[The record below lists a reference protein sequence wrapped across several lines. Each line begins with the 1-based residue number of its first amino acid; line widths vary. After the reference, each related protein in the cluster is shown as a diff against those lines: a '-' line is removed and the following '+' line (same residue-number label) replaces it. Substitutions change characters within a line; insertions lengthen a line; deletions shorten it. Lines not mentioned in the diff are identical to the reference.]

1 VRLALKVIIQNYG
14 DFLDVILPYI
24 ITFFMRS
31 EVNVAVT
38 LRIAICWDGTSCIM
52 IKNTDVSEEPA
63 ASITT
68 ADKLLQIEA
77 ASSSDMLMYFWQTAQ
92 GYIPEERNLP
102 A

>member
-1 VRLALKVIIQNYG
+1 MRLALKVDIQNYG
-14 DFLDVILPYI
+14 DFMDVILPYV
-24 ITFFMRS
+24 TLFMRS

-38 LRIAICWDGTSCIM
+38 VKIAIFWDVSSCIM

-68 ADKLLQIEA
+68 ADKLLLIDA
-77 ASSSDMLMYFWQTAQ
+77 AISSDMLMYFCQTAQ
-92 GYIPEERNLP
+92 GYIPEERNLS